1 MLREMAMPAGKNNK
15 ATEPHQR
22 ILRSIRGNKM
32 AGNKLDKCPRNSK
45 IVVMTTWLGT
55 KEIPPTFGRL
65 MALLLKQKT
74 GHRENDSDHN

>member
-1 MLREMAMPAGKNNK
+1 MLREMAMLAGKNNK

-22 ILRSIRGNKM
+22 ILRSMRGNKM
-32 AGNKLDKCPRNSK
+32 AGNKLNKYPRNGR

-65 MALLLKQKT
+65 MALLLKQKA
-74 GHRENDSDHN
+74 GHGENDSDRN